1 MCKYS
6 INCVFVCIM
15 YVVLES
21 KMGLDRKIC
30 ELSECRCNLFS
41 VTVLGWDPRGTI
53 KVKKAHISE
62 YRTFLWKWKTTMW
75 PNLNVSYSIS
85 CPPFHSVLK
94 CALSWTCAG
103 LGFCYSC
110 CEFMTAAALL
120 CPENSFHLLWHIP
133 SPKIPTLSLGRR
145 GCNISVSEFEH
156 YIVVLSTH
164 WPVVSLCVVS
174 YMLQKETLLMRAEW
188 CTNLWV

>member
-1 MCKYS
+1 
-6 INCVFVCIM
+6 M

-21 KMGLDRKIC
+21 KTDLARKIC
-30 ELSECRCNLFS
+30 ELSEWRWNLFS
-41 VTVLGWDPRGTI
+41 VTVLGWDPKGTI
-53 KVKKAHISE
+53 KVKKKKAHISE

-75 PNLNVSYSIS
+75 PNLIVSYSTW
-85 CPPFHSVLK
+85 CLPFHSVLK

-110 CEFMTAAALL
+110 CEFMTAAALP
-120 CPENSFHLLWHIP
+120 CPENGFHLLWHFP
-133 SPKIPTLSLGRR
+133 SPMIPTLSLGRR

-164 WPVVSLCVVS
+164 WPVMNLCVVS
-174 YMLQKETLLMRAEW
+174 YTLQKETLLMRAE
-188 CTNLWV
+188 